1 MGDNVTHL
9 PEAEYLFVSAEI
21 AAAFVGFASVVAIL
35 GQRSG
40 RDDASLDTFRV
51 RVMIEAGLL
60 TVFAALLPVLLHR
73 TGFGESIW
81 RVSSALTAATG
92 AAVFVG
98 TVRRFPRGKATRES
112 RSVANFG
119 GILLFV
125 PTLVLVF
132 AAFGVPADA
141 ASSYFVAL
149 YIYLASAALG
159 LFRVVTSLLS
169 SVPR

>member
-1 MGDNVTHL
+1 VT
-9 PEAEYLFVSAEI
+9 PFAEAEYLFVSAEI
-21 AAAFVGFASVVAIL
+21 AAAFVGFASVVAII

-40 RDDASLDTFRV
+40 RDDTRLDTFRL
-51 RVMIEAGLL
+51 RVMLEAGLL

-73 TGFGESIW
+73 TGLGESIW
-81 RVSSALTAATG
+81 RVSSALTAAAG
-92 AAVFVG
+92 VAVFVG
-98 TVRRFPRGKATRES
+98 TVRRFPRSEATRES
-112 RSVANFG
+112 RSVGNLG

-132 AAFGVPADA
+132 AAFGVPGDA

-149 YIYLASAALG
+149 YIYLAAAALG